1 MSTKAPVPADPESVP
16 FVQAGASELP
26 HTASTLKVAHGTAG
40 DLGYPV
46 ADFVGRCFLRL
57 CMWVDLFAPWTRR
70 DHAPAEFPDNVL
82 CGRIVTKA
90 FQNGGDAD
98 CGSVPQSSTTEGAMA
113 TPSSSIPLEQGMQRR
128 APS

>member
-26 HTASTLKVAHGTAG
+26 HNASTLKVAHGTAG

-57 CMWVDLFAPWTRR
+57 CMWVDLFALWTRR
-70 DHAPAEFPDNVL
+70 NHSRAEFPDNL
-82 CGRIVTKA
+82 RSSRTATKA

-98 CGSVPQSSTTEGAMA
+98 CGSVSQSSRTEGAM
-113 TPSSSIPLEQGMQRR
+113 
-128 APS
+128 

>member
-26 HTASTLKVAHGTAG
+26 HTASTLKVAHGAAG

-57 CMWVDLFAPWTRR
+57 CMWVDLFAPWTRK
-70 DHAPAEFPDNVL
+70 DHAPAGFRDNLGSSRATTKEFPD
-82 CGRIVTKA
+82 GR
-90 FQNGGDAD
+90 DA
-98 CGSVPQSSTTEGAMA
+98 G
-113 TPSSSIPLEQGMQRR
+113 
-128 APS
+128 